1 MRTLTLALAAA
12 LFAAPALAQTPDTLK
27 EATTKGIKV
36 DAQGFVFEV
45 NFTPDGKFTAMDGQ
59 LAGTWRIDGDKLCSA
74 TEATPEDCALYPKG
88 KKSGDSF
95 EVTGAAGTA
104 MITIK

>member
-12 LFAAPALAQTPDTLK
+12 LFAAPALAQGSDTLK

-36 DAQGFVFEV
+36 DAQGFVFDV

-104 MITIK
+104 TITIK